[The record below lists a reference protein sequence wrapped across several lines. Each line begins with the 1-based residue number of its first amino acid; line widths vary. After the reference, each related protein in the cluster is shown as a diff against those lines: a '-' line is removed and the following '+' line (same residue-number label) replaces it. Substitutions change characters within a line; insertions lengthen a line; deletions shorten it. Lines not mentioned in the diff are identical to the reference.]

1 MPIWAWFRCL
11 GGGRHT
17 PNIEN
22 MPPRHGFDVQH
33 VGDGGHAPNIENK
46 PRRACFRCSAEGE
59 VVEQR
64 RTLKPCPNGMVS
76 AFGTW
81 RSGGEAPNIEIVPI
95 WEVMEKQTLKPCPDG
110 MVSDVRK
117 WWRSAKYRNHAHLG
131 IVSMF
136 GGWGGGG
143 QAPNSETRPSGVFQC
158 SAAVGKKRPP
168 SVSRFE
174 RGRG

>member
-1 MPIWAWFRCL
+1 MRRTRKTCQS
-11 GGGRHT
+11 G
-17 PNIEN
+17 
-22 MPPRHGFDVQH
+22 HGFDVWE
-33 VGDGGHAPNIENK
+33 VVDT
-46 PRRACFRCSAEGE
+46 RRTSKTCHLGMVSMFSMWEMAEGE

-95 WEVMEKQTLKPCPDG
+95 WASFRCSACGEVMEKQTLKPCPDG